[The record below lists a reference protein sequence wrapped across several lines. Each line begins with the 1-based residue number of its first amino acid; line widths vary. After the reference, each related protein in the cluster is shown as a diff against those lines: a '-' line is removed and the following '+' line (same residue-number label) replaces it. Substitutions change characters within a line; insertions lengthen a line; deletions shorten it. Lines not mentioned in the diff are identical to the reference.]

1 MKVGVIWRSLPLV
14 LALGM
19 AGCMTPHHRAGR
31 LDPERIAL
39 ERHEQDR
46 IALIAAL
53 HDYRR
58 LQRVAFP
65 LLRETATLPGVR
77 TRPSLGVFVGHSG
90 LVRHEVEA
98 AQSIGLTAH
107 WTVLEVFPD
116 SPAAAAG
123 LRGGDRILAINA
135 VPLPPPA
142 PGGRFSSRSPLVEAL
157 TAGVPATVQVEREG
171 EVLERLITPVAIAD
185 YRLVL
190 RASLE
195 VNATATGRSI
205 RVNRG
210 CVRMLSDADLA
221 FVLAHEMAHNA
232 LRHQRA
238 IILNYLAGSALD
250 LAALGAGVIT
260 GNTLGI
266 SAALL
271 HSRAFEHE
279 ADAVGVVIL
288 HRAGQDITDT
298 PYIWRR
304 LAAHYPAL
312 RRRHWLPTHP
322 ATPERVVAMEAV
334 VKQLLQPADPTP

>member
-1 MKVGVIWRSLPLV
+1 MSAWMIGRCLALV
-14 LALGM
+14 LALGV
-19 AGCMTPHHRAGR
+19 AGCMTPHHRPGT
-31 LDPERIAL
+31 LDPERIAV

-46 IALIAAL
+46 IALASAL

-65 LLRETATLPGVR
+65 LLRTTATLPGVR
-77 TRPSLGVFVGHSG
+77 SRPSLGVFVGHSQ
-90 LVRHEVEA
+90 LVRQEAVA

-107 WTVLEVFPD
+107 WTILEVFAE

-123 LRGGDRILAINA
+123 LRGGDRIVAVNA

-142 PGGRFSSRSPLVEAL
+142 AADRFSSRSPLVDAL
-157 TAGVPATVQVEREG
+157 TAGTPATLQVERDG
-171 EVLERLITPVAIAD
+171 EVLECLVTPVAIAD

-210 CVRMLSDADLA
+210 CIRMLSDADLA

-238 IILNYLAGSALD
+238 IILNYLAGSTLD

-260 GNTLGI
+260 GNTLGL
-266 SAALL
+266 SAAFI
-271 HSRAFEHE
+271 HSRGFEHE
-279 ADAVGVVIL
+279 ADAVGIFIL
-288 HRAGQDITDT
+288 HRTGHDISDT
-298 PYIWRR
+298 PYLWRR

-322 ATPERVVAMEAV
+322 SGPERVVAMEIV
-334 VKQLLQPADPTP
+334 VERLLQPTKPAP